1 MRNVR
6 RPAVAGTFY
15 PSDPAELEDSV
26 RNFLDDA
33 RVKLPT
39 DAVAPKA
46 IIAPHAGY
54 IYSGPIAASAYVHME
69 MAERQVERVVLLGP
83 AHRMAIRGL
92 AAPDADAFETPL
104 GQVPIDTQ
112 ALDLV
117 LKLNCVE
124 VEGRAH
130 AQEHSLE
137 VHIPFLQ
144 LLFGNFSLVPLVV
157 GDARPMEVRAV
168 LDLLWGGP
176 ETFIVVS
183 SDLSHYH
190 DYNTALLM
198 DRSTTHAIEA
208 LRPDDIEYE
217 QACGRI
223 PVQGLLLAASE
234 RGMSVQAVDVR
245 NSGDTAG
252 ARDSVVGYG
261 SYILQEILQET
272 LQETLQEVHGQETP
286 A

>member
-1 MRNVR
+1 MRNIR

-15 PSDPAELEDSV
+15 PADPVELEDAI
-26 RNFLDDA
+26 RDFLDHA
-33 RVKLPT
+33 RENLLVGDVP
-39 DAVAPKA
+39 PKA

-69 MAERQVERVVLLGP
+69 LAKKQIERVVLLGP
-83 AHRMAIRGL
+83 AHRTAIRGL
-92 AAPDADAFETPL
+92 AAPDVDAFETPF
-104 GQVPIDTQ
+104 GQVPLDSR
-112 ALDLV
+112 ALDLA
-117 LKLNCVE
+117 LTLHCVAIE
-124 VEGRAH
+124 NLAH

-144 LLFGNFSLVPLVV
+144 LLFGEFSLVPLVV
-157 GDARPMEVRAV
+157 GDARPEEVRAV

-183 SDLSHYH
+183 SDLSHYQ
-190 DYNTALLM
+190 DYNGAILM

-208 LRPDDIEYE
+208 LRPNDIGYE

-234 RGMSVQAVDVR
+234 RGMSVRAVDVR

-261 SYILQEILQET
+261 SYVL
-272 LQETLQEVHGQETP
+272 